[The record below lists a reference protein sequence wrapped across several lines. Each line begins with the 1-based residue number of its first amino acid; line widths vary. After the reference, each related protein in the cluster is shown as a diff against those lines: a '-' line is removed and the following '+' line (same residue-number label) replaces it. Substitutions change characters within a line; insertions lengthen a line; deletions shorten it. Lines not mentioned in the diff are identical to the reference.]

1 MTHASSTD
9 NVLHWT
15 LDESR
20 AIFRGDGIQLDVTP
34 HEPHC
39 GGTARLKDDGGTQAN
54 AHLFQLR
61 WPWRSEVGSDPVA
74 EAYVRQRDLVITY
87 EQRPPRTVRP
97 QTYWRVFPIDAVHG
111 MALEYVLSLQ
121 TDRLASEPRCQVVSE
136 VLGRPEIALA
146 PVERLGNSAERWLP
160 VSSQPEA
167 IPRVPGQC
175 RPCILFRPNRAS
187 WSYLE
192 MLYPGDFTE
201 VQVRSAADSDTAQSC
216 WTLFAEDLEK
226 GVIRRARLRGV
237 FLPRENDEGVAE
249 QLWNDFLQSEL
260 PLTT

>member
-121 TDRLASEPRCQVVSE
+121 TDRLASEPRVASSALCRTGCHLAHRSAYAHQCAPIRPRKP
-136 VLGRPEIALA
+136 GR
-146 PVERLGNSAERWLP
+146 
-160 VSSQPEA
+160 
-167 IPRVPGQC
+167 
-175 RPCILFRPNRAS
+175 
-187 WSYLE
+187 
-192 MLYPGDFTE
+192 YPGISLLHGIGPFC
-201 VQVRSAADSDTAQSC
+201 RSAREQIEEPGLD
-216 WTLFAEDLEK
+216 
-226 GVIRRARLRGV
+226 RARRSA
-237 FLPRENDEGVAE
+237 D
-249 QLWNDFLQSEL
+249 
-260 PLTT
+260 